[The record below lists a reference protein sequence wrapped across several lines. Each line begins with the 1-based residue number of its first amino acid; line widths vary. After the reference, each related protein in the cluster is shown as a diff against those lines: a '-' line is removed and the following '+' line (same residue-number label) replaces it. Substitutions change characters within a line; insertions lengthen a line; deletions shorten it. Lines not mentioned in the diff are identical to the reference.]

1 MTSGGPT
8 GDEAPLRAT
17 EAQRREI
24 VAALDYAY
32 ADGQLGREEYDERT
46 QIATSARYVDDLRGL
61 LFDLQGVEVALPARR
76 ATPPSRREPASSSSP
91 GAPDPSDQQSSDLA
105 TAPSTELDV
114 PGQWS
119 TPKIMA
125 TFVGVVALVVVL
137 VVVLSAL

>member
-24 VAALDYAY
+24 TAALDYAY

-61 LFDLQGVEVALPARR
+61 LFDLQGVEVDLPARR
-76 ATPPSRREPASSSSP
+76 ATPPARREPASSSP
-91 GAPDPSDQQSSDLA
+91 GTPDPDDRQSADLA